1 MTDHLCQR
9 PLMKDHP
16 DDIPPLFWDQFYSET
31 LPFMFPCKWAVTK
44 VYPSSKTTF
53 PWFSGWSSNRVKQC
67 LISVPLLP
75 SWRWSQ
81 ISVRITAQ
89 IHTLVS
95 FAHLLTASCFVCQPQ
110 TERLSEKDLSRFHW
124 PHSLEQSPVWDSL
137 LKFYSFIQTHLFKSY
152 FISNLILPPLY
163 SHSHHL
169 AVYTLSSPVI
179 VLSIP
184 PYPTPT

>member
-1 MTDHLCQR
+1 MTDHLRQR

-53 PWFSGWSSNRVKQC
+53 PWFSGWSSNRVKKC

-89 IHTLVS
+89 IHTPSSASLI
-95 FAHLLTASCFVCQPQ
+95 FWQLHASCANHKQKDFQRKVF
-110 TERLSEKDLSRFHW
+110 LSFTGPTVWNSLPFEIRSLNSTPSFKHIFSRVT
-124 PHSLEQSPVWDSL
+124 S
-137 LKFYSFIQTHLFKSY
+137 
-152 FISNLILPPLY
+152 
-163 SHSHHL
+163 
-169 AVYTLSSPVI
+169 
-179 VLSIP
+179 
-184 PYPTPT
+184 YPT